1 MTRPFR
7 PRRCAVLGAGVMG
20 AQIAAHLAN
29 AGMPVLLLE
38 LAGEGDD
45 PDAAASAAA
54 ARLTKL
60 RPPPLAT
67 PEALALV
74 EPLSYDNGLSALANC
89 DLVIEAIAERTD
101 LKRELYERIVPH
113 LGPDAVLASNTSGL
127 SLSVLQETLPEDVR
141 PRFCGIHF
149 FNPPR
154 YMHLVELVPAAAT
167 DDDLLDRLETFLVT
181 RIGKGVVR
189 AKDVP
194 NFVANRVGVFSMLS
208 TFHHA
213 ADLGIAPDVVDAL
226 TGPAIGRPK
235 SATYRTADVVGLDTL
250 GHVVD
255 ASARALE
262 DDPWHRLYALPQ
274 WIAGLIE
281 RGAVGQKAGAGV
293 YRKTKGGIEVLD
305 TETGAYRPNA
315 PVIADQVQGLLAE
328 RDALARM
335 AALRGCDHP
344 EAQLLWRI
352 HRDVWHYAAVH
363 LQDIA
368 HTARDVDLAI
378 RWGFGW
384 GRGPFEQWQDT
395 GWGRVAAWIS
405 EDITAGRALADTPLP
420 PWVMEQDA
428 VHVAAGSWDAANGG
442 VVARSKLPVYKRQ
455 HFPDRV
461 TGEATEEHGESWF
474 ENDAVR
480 LWTLDGEIGILS
492 VQTKM
497 GTLGTAALDGIVEA
511 LGVACD
517 RASALVLWRRDA
529 PFCAGADLSEIG
541 SVLASGSL
549 DKVDALIR
557 QFQQMTMQLRH
568 APIPVVGAPHGVA
581 LGGGCEVLMHCDR
594 LVAGFETYAGL
605 VEIGVGL
612 LPAGAGLKE
621 TARRAALTAD
631 PLKTLMERFGFIA
644 KAAASASADDARR
657 LGYLR
662 DADVVVMN
670 VHEVLHAALATARG
684 MAETGYRPPLPGQVI
699 VAGSTGLANLKGMIA
714 NLHAGGFAS
723 DHDALCATRIA
734 EVMCGGDVDPGTA
747 VDEQWLLDRERHAFV
762 ELCGTEKT
770 RDRIAH
776 MMTAGKPLR
785 N

>member
-29 AGMPVLLLE
+29 AGLPVLLLE
-38 LAGEGDD
+38 LASDGDD
-45 PDAAASAAA
+45 PDAGARAAA
-54 ARLTKL
+54 ARLAKL
-60 RPPPLAT
+60 KPPPLANL
-67 PEALALV
+67 EALPLV
-74 EPLSYDNGLSALANC
+74 EPLSYDNGLSALAHC
-89 DLVIEAIAERTD
+89 DLVIEAIAERID
-101 LKRELYERIVPH
+101 LKHALYERVVPH
-113 LGPDAVLASNTSGL
+113 LGPEAVLASNTSGL
-127 SLSVLQETLPEDVR
+127 SLATLQETLPPAMR
-141 PRFCGIHF
+141 ARFLGIHF

-154 YMHLVELVPAAAT
+154 YMHLVELVPGPET
-167 DDDLLDRLETFLVT
+167 DGDLADRLEAFLVT
-181 RIGKGVVR
+181 RLGKGVVR

-213 ADLGIAPDVVDAL
+213 TELDIPPDVVDAL

-255 ASARALE
+255 TSARTLAQ
-262 DDPWHRLYALPQ
+262 DPWHRHYALPQ
-274 WIAGLIE
+274 WIASLIE
-281 RGAVGQKAGAGV
+281 NGAVGQKAGAGI
-293 YRKTKGGIEVLD
+293 YRKTRGGIEVID
-305 TETGAYRPNA
+305 PSSGAYRPNA
-315 PVIADQVQGLLAE
+315 PGIADEVKALLAAP
-328 RDALARM
+328 DPLVRM
-335 AALRGCDHP
+335 GALRESDHP

-363 LQDIA
+363 LEDIA
-368 HTARDVDLAI
+368 YTARDVDLAI

-384 GRGPFEQWQDT
+384 ARGPFEQWQET

-405 EDITAGRALADTPLP
+405 DDITEGRALADALLP

-428 VHVAAGSWDAANGG
+428 VHVPAGSWDAGNGAT
-442 VVARSKLPVYKRQ
+442 VPRSTLPVYKRQ
-455 HFPDRV
+455 RFPDRV
-461 TGEATEEHGESWF
+461 VGEAIDDPGEAWL

-480 LWTLDGEIGILS
+480 LWTLDGEVGILS

-511 LGVACD
+511 IGVACD
-517 RASALVLWRRDA
+517 RASALVLWRKDA
-529 PFCAGADLSEIG
+529 PFCAGADLSEVG
-541 SVLASGSL
+541 RVLASGEL
-549 DKVDALIR
+549 EKVDALVR

-568 APIPVVGAPHGVA
+568 APIPVVGAPHGMA
-581 LGGGCEVLMHCDR
+581 LGGGCEILMHCDR
-594 LVAGFETYAGL
+594 LVAAIETYAGL

-631 PLKTLMERFGFIA
+631 PLKTLMERFGYIA
-644 KAAASASADDARR
+644 KASASASADDARR

-662 DADVVVMN
+662 EADVVVMN
-670 VHEVLHAALATARG
+670 THEVLHAALATAHG
-684 MAETGYRPPLPGQVI
+684 MAETGYRPPLPGQVV
-699 VAGSTGLANLKGMIA
+699 VAGSTGLANLKGVIA
-714 NLHAGGFAS
+714 NLHTGGFAS

-734 EVMCGGDVDPGTA
+734 EVLCGGDVDPGVA

-776 MMTAGKPLR
+776 MLKTGKPLR